1 MDDCFHLDYE
11 YNFLSKHFKAN
22 LSRIINI
29 SDYYDKFSNNFKKF
43 IENCLKEKEQFS
55 KIQFDIKDNCNND
68 MAICISKFF
77 EQQVIIFKQF
87 DSMFTKIKNEFVKPL
102 NNFHHELSDNYNRIL
117 KKLLDGKT
125 NIQFYKKKLNQSQR
139 NHYYECRKFDKIKR
153 ENDNDF
159 ANEDVINQNYY
170 VEETFNI
177 YKKKLNEANNYIV
190 KYNSEY
196 EILMNKI
203 LELEDN
209 LNSLLKKQFMN
220 LFNIEENC
228 IIRKKDEYPFTIYSS
243 KKDIE
248 KFKNEIKFKNN
259 KGNRID
265 MQKYISYQDFKSNS
279 LNSINEKTIKND
291 IDISKKLAFSMAI
304 NEGYLYTLN
313 DDEYN
318 NKREFINIEPPKKS
332 NEEIIDIFIEKIFKN
347 DTINNDKIQEIKTII
362 SEDSSMI
369 KSFVLK
375 YYNNCTNKYYHFENE
390 NNLKSVANIFN
401 MILNNLNSLMIEE
414 KIQIII
420 YILLIG
426 ERSYYNNIFLCYLL
440 CENNFLKLKEVWK
453 KLINRRFIQRLSFRV
468 KKIIENRINE
478 QISIFSSFKKLMRE
492 ESLRR
497 SYFEG
502 GNYNLLR
509 EENIETRIKTL
520 GYENKIKNYSELTNE
535 EKLIIDSE
543 IDKNIKKTLSEFIE
557 HLLNY
562 NVSISDSINL
572 IVDIGS
578 KFDLSSKLINYYILC
593 INTSSLSVCRNIK
606 NNEINEKINDLIQ
619 KRDIT
624 IKLRYPCAMK
634 NEKEKKFILI
644 QISKYLKKN
653 ELIPLFLI
661 KKSISKKIRYSF
673 YLKYLNSKKNIPIK
687 IRLQIWKSIL
697 DIKSISKSIKD
708 KFTEIDFNTPKYRL
722 INQDIKRTH
731 LGEDS
736 EEINKILINILM
748 KVTDLIEKN
757 TNNSIDKNNHEYY
770 QGMNYLSVFIYNLT
784 KSENE
789 SIYLLYSILTKTELK
804 SIYNKEMLKLKNFF
818 PIFEKLLK
826 LYLPSISF
834 YLKKNL
840 VKVDYFLTPF
850 VITIFTNV
858 VQNKDKI
865 PLIILKIWDEFLIKG
880 WKSLISS
887 ILILIHFH
895 IDDILSKTGDDLLK
909 FLINDLTE
917 SSFFND
923 ENYNLWI
930 IEKFDI
936 KKRYLKILEE
946 EVNFENV
953 NE

>member
-11 YNFLSKHFKAN
+11 YNFLSKHFNAN
-22 LSRIINI
+22 LLRIINI

-43 IENCLKEKEQFS
+43 IENCLKDKEEFS
-55 KIQFDIKDNCNND
+55 KIQFDIKDNCYND
-68 MAICISKFF
+68 MSICICKFF
-77 EQQVIIFKQF
+77 EQQVVIFKQF

-102 NNFHHELSDNYNRIL
+102 NNFHRELSDNYNRIL
-117 KKLLDGKT
+117 KKLLEGKT
-125 NIQFYKKKLNQSQR
+125 NMKFYKRKLNESRR
-139 NHYYECRKFDKIKR
+139 NHYYECGKFDKIKK

-177 YKKKLNEANNYIV
+177 YKKKLNETNNYIV

-228 IIRKKDEYPFTIYSS
+228 IIRNKDEFPFTIYSS

-248 KFKNEIKFKNN
+248 KFKNEFKFKNS

-265 MQKYISYQDFKSNS
+265 MQKYISYQDFKLMSPNS
-279 LNSINEKTIKND
+279 LNEIPIKNNT
-291 IDISKKLAFSMAI
+291 KNLAFSMAI

-318 NKREFINIEPPKKS
+318 QKKEFINIEPPKKS

-347 DTINNDKIQEIKTII
+347 DTINYDKVQQIKTII

-369 KSFVLK
+369 KIFVLK
-375 YYNNCTNKYYHFENE
+375 YYNICTNKYYHFENE
-390 NNLKSVANIFN
+390 NNLKYVANIFN
-401 MILNNLNSLMIEE
+401 MILNNLNSSMIEE
-414 KIQIII
+414 KIQMII
-420 YILLIG
+420 YILSIG

-440 CENNFLKLKEVWK
+440 WENNFLKLKEVWE

-468 KKIIENRINE
+468 KKIIESRTNE
-478 QISIFSSFKKLMRE
+478 EISIFSSFKKLMSE
-492 ESLRR
+492 EPLRR

-509 EENIETRIKTL
+509 EESIETRLKSL
-520 GYENKIKNYSELTNE
+520 GYENKIKYYSELTKD

-543 IDKNIKKTLSEFIE
+543 IDKNIQKTLSEFIE

-562 NVSISDSINL
+562 NVSIPDSINL

-578 KFDLSSKLINYYILC
+578 KFNLSSKLINYYILC

-606 NNEINEKINDLIQ
+606 NNETNEKINDLIQ

-624 IKLRYPCAMK
+624 IKLRYPCK
-634 NEKEKKFILI
+634 IKGDKEKKFVLN
-644 QISKYLKKN
+644 QISQYFKIN

-661 KKSISKKIRYSF
+661 KKSISKKIKYSF
-673 YLKYLNSKKNIPIK
+673 YLKYLSSNKDISIK

-697 DIKSISKSIKD
+697 NIKNISESIKD
-708 KFTEIDFNTPKYRL
+708 KLSEIDFNSSKYKL

-736 EEINKILINILM
+736 LETNKILVNILM
-748 KVTDLIEKN
+748 KVTDLIEQN
-757 TNNSIDKNNHEYY
+757 ISSTIDKSDHEYY
-770 QGMNYLSVFIYNLT
+770 QGMNYLTVFIYHLT
-784 KSENE
+784 KNEND
-789 SIYLLYSILTKTELK
+789 SIYLLYSILTTTELK
-804 SIYNKEMLKLKNFF
+804 SIYNKEMLKLQNFF

-826 LYLPSISF
+826 LYLPSIAF
-834 YLKKNL
+834 YLKKNF
-840 VKVDYFLTPF
+840 VKVEYFLTPF

-858 VQNKDKI
+858 VQNKEKI
-865 PLIILKIWDEFLIKG
+865 PLIILNIWDEFLIKG

-887 ILILIHFH
+887 LLVLIHFH
-895 IDDILSKTGDDLLK
+895 IDDILSKNGDELLK
-909 FLINDLTE
+909 FLINDLTQ

-923 ENYNLWI
+923 DNYNLWNK
-930 IEKFDI
+930 EKFDI
-936 KKRYLKILEE
+936 KKRYLKVLEE
-946 EVNFENV
+946 EVQFEK